1 MLHTI
6 INFSIRNKLLIGLAV
21 LIFTAYGIYEVT
33 QLPIDA
39 VPDITNN
46 QVQVITVAPA
56 LGATDIERLITVPIE
71 QALANIP
78 EVIEQRSF
86 SRFGLSIVTLVF
98 NDKTDIYWAR
108 QQSTERLQGIMQTLP
123 IQYGIPFIAPLTTG
137 LGEIFQYT
145 VRAQN
150 GYESRYSPMDLR
162 TIQDWTI
169 RKQLLQTPTTKVFT
183 RSVGN
188 GWAWRNRTRTCR
200 NGLGIAIIK

>member
-86 SRFGLSIVTLVF
+86 
-98 NDKTDIYWAR
+98 
-108 QQSTERLQGIMQTLP
+108 
-123 IQYGIPFIAPLTTG
+123 
-137 LGEIFQYT
+137 
-145 VRAQN
+145 
-150 GYESRYSPMDLR
+150 
-162 TIQDWTI
+162 
-169 RKQLLQTPTTKVFT
+169 
-183 RSVGN
+183 
-188 GWAWRNRTRTCR
+188 
-200 NGLGIAIIK
+200 